1 MGDYPVVELNVRGS
15 LLKFTDLKRSSS
27 PIGDVQA
34 FALAGRREE
43 HLVVRFPTDRLG
55 KARFQIDGDHPGVEV
70 EGQENVVPVARRDL
84 DANRADLVVALLVLP
99 TLLPVLVDEDEPG
112 LQLEKAK
119 PRHLRR
125 WYPDSLV

>member
-1 MGDYPVVELNVRGS
+1 MGDDPVVELNVRGS

-70 EGQENVVPVARRDL
+70 AGTEIFD
-84 DANRADLVVALLVLP
+84 
-99 TLLPVLVDEDEPG
+99 PVLRRLYAVGSKPLRTGLDCGAEHTGAEQIAGNVDRALSAE
-112 LQLEKAK
+112 
-119 PRHLRR
+119 
-125 WYPDSLV
+125 